1 MGGLSKQT
9 LIADAKKDLLKNLKD
24 GELQDGQALVNI
36 TVNWKRTMYT
46 PILVKVTCI
55 TTADIVEF
63 K

>member
-46 PILVKVTCI
+46 PILVKVTCTI
-55 TTADIVEF
+55 TADIVEF